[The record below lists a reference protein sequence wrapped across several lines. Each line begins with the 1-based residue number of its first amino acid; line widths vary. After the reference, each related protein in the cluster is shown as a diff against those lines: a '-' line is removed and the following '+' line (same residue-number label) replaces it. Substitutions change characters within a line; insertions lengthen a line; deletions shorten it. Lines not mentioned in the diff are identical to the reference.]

1 MTFSYLLAGKFHAQ
15 LSWAWKRF
23 YNLGARLKI
32 NSHSGNDLNN
42 AERGLIVSE
51 EQLHIN
57 TENAY
62 KV

>member
-1 MTFSYLLAGKFHAQ
+1 MKKGFIISGPGY
-15 LSWAWKRF
+15 
-23 YNLGARLKI
+23 
-32 NSHSGNDLNN
+32 SGNDLNN